1 MAKPLLKYTQK
12 ISTAAETEKLML
24 LVGNTNN
31 GSQQFGRI
39 TTWQT
44 ESSQQCGRITTW
56 PTESSQQCGRIT
68 TWQTESSQ
76 RCGKITTSQTES
88 SQQCGKITTSQTE
101 SSQQMSTNL
110 ILPTLKWTTNKLA
123 RLHESFSVQHWKSV
137 SLQLLCP
144 KYRHKNALDLSL

>member
-12 ISTAAETEKLML
+12 ISTAAEIEKLML

-31 GSQQFGRI
+31 GSQQCGRI

-44 ESSQQCGRITTW
+44 ESSQQ
-56 PTESSQQCGRIT
+56 
-68 TWQTESSQ
+68 
-76 RCGKITTSQTES
+76 CGKITTSQTES
-88 SQQCGKITTSQTE
+88 SQQCGKITTWQTE